1 MLNEAAIFRGAF
13 WFSIGAFFERA
24 MFFILP
30 IFIAPLGAASL
41 GIFYLSLRVF
51 NGIVAFPTNAL
62 NIRYTGKLRKYI
74 QDPKSLK
81 FEETAA
87 FLLKAYFL
95 AGLLLG
101 TLFLILILIFAPFKS
116 FAFLALAIPFA
127 VANSYMMRLLQLLQR
142 FKKIFII
149 QVIFIF
155 LFQLLYMIIFIGFFK
170 MGIAAA
176 FAGQL
181 LMAIL
186 ISITAC
192 FLIFDRL
199 NLLGF
204 FQRLSLKIFTISP
217 LSFTNVLF
225 TTFFPIIDIALV
237 GALFGFSTL
246 GHYIV
251 LLYLPLLMHK
261 IPTTL
266 FGMFIHVAAVKTRN
280 NEDITQASKQVFKWI
295 LLLTMPLF
303 VAILLF
309 PSDILSVIFHKTYIK
324 DLAIA
329 RLLAISYF
337 FQSASW
343 MAERILIAKNKKVFR
358 VVSNYIFG
366 SVFVLL
372 SFIFTLAPRS
382 SAEPNEVGFFA
393 FGLFGIALAFLI
405 ASIFDSL
412 VKYILVVKTTRVS
425 FISTGHLKILAIGAL
440 ASFAGYIFFFNN
452 PLLFFPFSL
461 IIYFAILWMLK
472 IVRAKNLYDLRSYI
486 SSDPSDEGESRN

>member
-1 MLNEAAIFRGAF
+1 MLTEATIFRGAF
-13 WFSIGAFFERA
+13 WFSLGTLFERV

-41 GIFYLSLRVF
+41 GIFYLSLRIF

-62 NIRYTGKLRKYI
+62 NIRYTGSLRQYLE
-74 QDPKSLK
+74 DPKSLQ

-87 FLLKAYFL
+87 FLLKAYFF

-127 VANSYMMRLLQLLQR
+127 IANSYMTHLLRLLQR
-142 FKKIFII
+142 FKKIFFI

-155 LFQLLYMIIFIGFFK
+155 LFQILYLMIVIKILH
-170 MGIAAA
+170 MGIGAA

-181 LMAIL
+181 LIAIL
-186 ISITAC
+186 ISLASC
-192 FLIFDRL
+192 VFLFDRL

-204 FQRLSLKIFTISP
+204 FQKINVKMFVLSRLSFANLLFITFSP
-217 LSFTNVLF
+217 ILDLLIVW
-225 TTFFPIIDIALV
+225 V
-237 GALFGFSTL
+237 LFGFSTL

-251 LLYLPLLMHK
+251 LLYLPLFIHR

-266 FGMFIHVAAVKTRN
+266 FGMFLHVATVKTRK
-280 NEDITQASKQVFKWI
+280 NEDITQISKQVFKWI
-295 LLLTMPLF
+295 LLLTIPLF
-303 VAILLF
+303 IAVLLF
-309 PSDILSVIFHKTYIK
+309 PSDILSNLFHKTYIK
-324 DLAIA
+324 DLAIT

-337 FQSASW
+337 LQSISW
-343 MAERILIAKNKKVFR
+343 MAERILIAKNKKVLR
-358 VVSNYIFG
+358 VVSNYIFAFM
-366 SVFVLL
+366 FVLL
-372 SFIFTLAPRS
+372 SLIFALAPRS
-382 SAEPNEVGFFA
+382 SAEPNEVGSFA
-393 FGLFGIALAFLI
+393 SSLFGIALAFLI

-425 FISTGHLKILAIGAL
+425 FISTDHLKILAIGAL

-472 IVRAKNLYDLRSYI
+472 IVRAKNLYDLRSYS
-486 SSDPSDEGESRN
+486 SSDPDLSGESRS

>member
-87 FLLKAYFL
+87 FLLKAYSL

-155 LFQLLYMIIFIGFFK
+155 LFQILYLMIVIKILH

-181 LMAIL
+181 LINIL
-186 ISITAC
+186 ISFAAGIS
-192 FLIFDRL
+192 LFDRL
-199 NLLGF
+199 NLLNL
-204 FQRLSLKIFTISP
+204 FQKINAKMFVLSP
-217 LSFTNVLF
+217 LSFANLLF
-225 TTFFPIIDIALV
+225 KTFSPILDLLIV
-237 GALFGFSTL
+237 WVLFGFSTL

-251 LLYLPLLMHK
+251 LLYLPLFIHR

-266 FGMFIHVAAVKTRN
+266 FGMFHHVAIVKTRK
-280 NEDITQASKQVFKWI
+280 NEDITQISKMVFKWI
-295 LLLTMPLF
+295 LLITVPLF
-303 VAILLF
+303 IVVMFYPEFFLSIL
-309 PSDILSVIFHKTYIK
+309 FHKTYVK
-324 DLAIA
+324 DLIIA

-337 FQSASW
+337 LQSISW
-343 MAERILIAKNKKVFR
+343 MAERILIAKNKKVLR
-358 VVSNYIFG
+358 VASNYIFA

-372 SFIFTLAPRS
+372 SFIFA
-382 SAEPNEVGFFA
+382 FFA
-393 FGLFGIALAFLI
+393 FGLFGIALAYLI
-405 ASIFDSL
+405 SSVFDAFA
-412 VKYILVVKTTRVS
+412 KYILVVWKAKII
-425 FISTGHLKILAIGAL
+425 FIGIDHLKIF
-440 ASFAGYIFFFNN
+440 SFGVLGGFVGYMLFFNN
-452 PLLFFPFSL
+452 LLLFFPFFFVL
-461 IIYFAILWMLK
+461 YFAILWMLK